1 MRKTRGVNMNEAALK
16 KHAIYGK
23 LSRLSGAELNSVADF
38 IDFVQHK
45 KQQTPKKKVIKLH
58 GILADYDLDLAGL
71 KEFKKKSWK
80 HLEGE
85 FENE

>member
-1 MRKTRGVNMNEAALK
+1 MNETALK
-16 KHAIYGK
+16 KHEIYGK
-23 LSRLSGAELNSVADF
+23 LMRLSGQELHSVADF

-45 KQQTPKKKVIKLH
+45 KQQPPKKKIIKLQ
-58 GILADYDLDLAGL
+58 GILADYDLDLFNL
-71 KEFKKKSWK
+71 KKFKEESWR

>member
-1 MRKTRGVNMNEAALK
+1 MNEAALI
-16 KHAIYGK
+16 KHEIYGK
-23 LSRLSGAELNSVADF
+23 LTRLSGAELNSVADF

-45 KQQTPKKKVIKLH
+45 KQQPVKKKIVKLQ
-58 GILADYDLDLAGL
+58 GILADYDFELTDL
-71 KEFKKKSWK
+71 KKFKQESWK

>member
-1 MRKTRGVNMNEAALK
+1 MNEAALI
-16 KHAIYGK
+16 KHEIYGK
-23 LSRLSGAELNSVADF
+23 LARLSGAELNSIADF

-45 KQQTPKKKVIKLH
+45 QQQPSKKKNIVLQ
-58 GILADYDLDLAGL
+58 GVLADYDLDLSDM
-71 KEFKKKSWK
+71 KKNREESWK